1 MDSEFMLCVSHVPV
15 PCEVIEEKFSP
26 LIRVFHFDVISSL
39 CFDEHFVM
47 LVGIDGLALLCL
59 EIEYS
64 FVGCVIYACCHV

>member
-1 MDSEFMLCVSHVPV
+1 MQVAGLTHIQHTSAFCIWLCH
-15 PCEVIEEKFSP
+15 KFSP
-26 LIRVFHFDVISSL
+26 LIRVFHFDVISCL
-39 CFDEHFVM
+39 CFDECFVM